1 MNRSNHEGIRQI
13 LGRVKR
19 DEFVGRTTEL
29 QRLVSHATQAA
40 HLENTAYQDADRG
53 LLVLLAPLAGV
64 SELLRQVYDELFNKR
79 EVVPIFFKLP
89 ETETTA
95 VSASIEFLT
104 TFLIQYIGFRR
115 DEPTL
120 CRLSLTLNELVK
132 LAPSADL
139 PWIEELIEGYNS
151 QRFCQNDRE
160 LVRFCLNAPNRVPA
174 GHGLP
179 FIMIDAVRL
188 TNYADSAV
196 PLATE
201 IVRALTC
208 SNLPFALAGL
218 RREILNA
225 VTRAG
230 GKVELLEMMRLDRLD
245 EDDARNLV
253 TSAARRQHVAINDET
268 RDLLVQQLEGSPFF
282 MSAMLQAAHEKNLPL
297 DSYLACERVYVDEL
311 MGGRLNRHFTC
322 VLEHAAPG
330 PEIRATVV
338 RLLSEAVPSDSLE
351 SWRKRLNIESVEL
364 EHLLRALHIQ
374 ELINWDGETI
384 DSSGAS
390 NVWKDY
396 LISRFRLDAL
406 REPRVLV
413 VADVMAD
420 ALKRAPQT
428 IARHYRRA
436 ASFRLRELLGEFNCQ
451 RVPKRLFDFAEF
463 SATYKGATREEIEAG
478 LDADSELLRLP
489 QVFHTASWT
498 SFSPELRQF
507 GGEDSVVARG
517 FECGAYTDANEIFWL
532 VAKVNSKLEADRDL
546 TAAWLDRLENV
557 ARHLGFSRTQSW
569 VIATEGF
576 SAEAIALLR
585 ERNAYGSSQQQLE
598 LLSARFSETA
608 AAQPRSEEANEFTF
622 ILPMGSDNELLAA
635 TTIEQVARRLSF
647 SPEAINQIK
656 TAVVEA
662 CINAAEHSL
671 SPDRKI
677 YQRFRF
683 ENDKLVITISSRG
696 VLPQNIQGHIEE
708 KSSEQV
714 RHEENGDETEQRRGW
729 GLKLIKALM
738 DEVEFERVD
747 EGTRLRMTKYLRKS
761 A

>member
-1 MNRSNHEGIRQI
+1 MTTNPNHERQI

-19 DEFVGRTTEL
+19 DEFVGRTSEL
-29 QRLVSHATQAA
+29 QRVVAHATHVNGLDRARA
-40 HLENTAYQDADRG
+40 PEPGRG

-64 SELLRQVYDELFNKR
+64 SELLRQAYDELFNKR
-79 EVVPIFFKLP
+79 EVVPIFFALP

-95 VSASIEFLT
+95 VSAAIEFLT
-104 TFLIQYIGFRR
+104 TFLMQYIGFRR
-115 DEPTL
+115 DEPSL
-120 CRLSLTLNELVK
+120 CRLSLTLNELIK

-139 PWIEELIEGYNS
+139 PWIEELVEAYKR

-174 GHGLP
+174 GHGRP
-179 FIMIDAVRL
+179 FIILDAVRL
-188 TNYADSAV
+188 RKYADSPV

-208 SNLPFALAGL
+208 SDLPFALAGL
-218 RREILNA
+218 RREISDA
-225 VTRAG
+225 VMHAG
-230 GKVELLEMMRLDRLD
+230 GRIESFETMRLDRLG
-245 EDDARNLV
+245 EDDARSLV
-253 TSAARRQHVAINDET
+253 SEAAHRYQVAINDEA

-282 MSAMLQAAHEKNLPL
+282 ISAILQAAHEKNLAL

-311 MGGRLNRHFTC
+311 MGGRLNRYFTC
-322 VLEHAAPG
+322 VLEHVAPE
-330 PEIRATVV
+330 PEIRSTAV
-338 RLLSEAVPSDSLE
+338 RLLAEDESTASLE
-351 SWRKRLNIESVEL
+351 AWRKRLNIDNVRL
-364 EHLLRALHIQ
+364 GPLLRALHIQ

-384 DSSGAS
+384 HAGGAS
-390 NVWKDY
+390 NVWRDF
-396 LISRFRLDAL
+396 LTSRFRLDAL
-406 REPRVLV
+406 REPRALV

-428 IARHYRRA
+428 VARHYRRA
-436 ASFRLRELLGEFNCQ
+436 AGLRLRELLGEFNCQ
-451 RVPKRLFDFAEF
+451 RVPKRLFDYGDFA
-463 SATYKGATREEIEAG
+463 AVYKGAEPELIAAG
-478 LDADSELLRLP
+478 LDADNELLRLP
-489 QVFHTASWT
+489 QIFHTASWV
-498 SFSPELRQF
+498 SFSPELREF
-507 GGEDSVVARG
+507 GDENSVVGRG
-517 FECGAYTDANEIFWL
+517 FECGTYTDANEVFWL

-546 TAAWLDRLENV
+546 TASWLDRFDSLG
-557 ARHLGFSRTQSW
+557 RKLGFARTQIW
-569 VIATEGF
+569 LIANEGF
-576 SAEAIALLR
+576 STEAIALLR
-585 ERNAYGSSQQQLE
+585 QRNAYGSSQQQLDI
-598 LLSARFSETA
+598 LNARLSEPAGA
-608 AAQPRSEEANEFTF
+608 KIRSDEANEFTLV
-622 ILPMGSDNELLAA
+622 LPMGSDNELLAA
-635 TTIEQVARRLSF
+635 TTVEQVARRLSF

-696 VLPQNIQGHIEE
+696 ILPQNIQGHIEE
-708 KSSEQV
+708 KQSEPI
-714 RHEENGDETEQRRGW
+714 RHVDNGDDTEQRRGW